1 MKEIARLVIVLT
13 IICAVAAASLS
24 AVYTMTKDP
33 IAKAAREEK
42 LSAMRQITPGF
53 DNEPDIETVSLPNGK
68 DDKGNDITRTYYIA
82 RKGDEV
88 IGVLFESS
96 SAAGYGG
103 TITVIVGV
111 TPEGAITG
119 VVVLKHSETPG
130 LGTKVTIPE
139 WLAKFAGRTLENTKW
154 AVTKDGGDIDYT
166 SGATISPRAV
176 VAAVKEGL
184 EGFTSH
190 REEILT
196 EAGKFITTMK

>member
-68 DDKGNDITRTYYIA
+68 DDKGNDMTRTYYIA

-111 TPEGAITG
+111 TPEGEVTG
-119 VVVLKHSETPG
+119 VVVLSHAETPG
-130 LGTKVTIPE
+130 LGTKITIPE
-139 WLAKFAGRTLENTKW
+139 WLAKFTGRTLENTKW

-184 EGFTSH
+184 DAFSQH
-190 REEILT
+190 RDEILSKAQ
-196 EAGKFITTMK
+196 EFAAKK

>member
-24 AVYTMTKDP
+24 AVYTLTKEP
-33 IAKAAREEK
+33 IERAAREEK
-42 LSAMRQITPGF
+42 LAAMRQIVPGF
-53 DNEPDIETVSLPNGK
+53 DNEPDVETVLLPNGK
-68 DDKGNDITRTYYIA
+68 DDKGNDVTRTYYVA
-82 RKGDEV
+82 RKGKEV
-88 IGVLFESS
+88 IGVMFETS

-103 TITVIVGV
+103 TINVIVGV
-111 TPEGAITG
+111 TLEGAVTG

-130 LGTKVTIPE
+130 LGTKITNPE

-176 VAAVKEGL
+176 IAAVREGL
-184 EGFTSH
+184 EGFASH
-190 REEILT
+190 REEIFSQA
-196 EAGKFITTMK
+196 EKFITTTK

>member
-1 MKEIARLVIVLT
+1 MKEIARLIIVLT
-13 IICAVAAASLS
+13 VICVVAAASLS
-24 AVYTMTKDP
+24 AVYTMTKEP

-42 LSAMRQITPGF
+42 LSAMRQIMPGF
-53 DNEPDIETVSLPNGK
+53 DNEPDVETVALPNGK

-82 RKGDEV
+82 RKGEEV
-88 IGVLFESS
+88 IGVLFETSS
-96 SAAGYGG
+96 RAGYGG

-111 TPEGAITG
+111 TTDGAVTG

-130 LGTKVTIPE
+130 LGTKITAEE
-139 WLAKFAGRTLENTKW
+139 WLAGFAGRTLENTKW

-184 EGFTSH
+184 DIFSTH
-190 REEILT
+190 REEILS
-196 EAGKFITTMK
+196 EAGKFTTMK